1 MSIDSITESIQLEIG
16 MVPKSLIKKTALK
29 VAREFSSETNVL
41 KASLSVTVAAGEH
54 TVSLPNPSA
63 DLLTL
68 RVFDIAELQ
77 PRQYSQTEFN
87 ELYLNQTPINDL
99 DLNITVVCRTS
110 PSATDLPSELN
121 LWDRAI
127 EAGVL
132 YELYKTPKKEWTD
145 LNMAAVKKAEFDGYT
160 HSAKQLSAMNHQAG
174 GRKLRFRKFI

>member
-1 MSIDSITESIQLEIG
+1 MSIESIISNIQLEIG

-41 KASLSVTVAAGEH
+41 KASLSVTVTAGEH
-54 TVSLPNPSA
+54 TVSLPNPSD

-68 RVFDIAELQ
+68 RVFDIAELSPQ
-77 PRQYSQTEFN
+77 QYSQTEFN
-87 ELYLNQTPINDL
+87 ELYLNQTPVNDL
-99 DLNITVVCRTS
+99 DLNITVACRTS
-110 PSATDLPSELN
+110 PAATDLPAGLD

-127 EAGVL
+127 ESGVL

-160 HSAKQLSAMNHQAG
+160 HDAKQLSAMNHQAG